1 MVMQNGCMNLRIASV
16 IVRFKTPRG
25 EWKRAAAVRGA
36 NGRLRPGYA
45 LIDGKPQQVGE
56 HYYQVRYTENRQPK
70 FTPAIQRASDADAQR
85 DRIEKQATAKVVA
98 EDAGLKLAAEETRKT
113 LAGTAASY
121 IKDAENRGASEA
133 AAQARNVTDE
143 FMRVVKKTFVD
154 EITREDVFA
163 FHRALRKRGC
173 QDRTV
178 ANKHS
183 RAASWLHFAG
193 VAKDILPPKPRYEE
207 QLPTIYDRDQIS
219 TLLANADAAKRM
231 MIDLALKLG
240 LRDGELRH
248 AEFGDIDWTEKTFRV
263 RGKLKFGFKVKTWE
277 QRDVPIP
284 EDLLVE
290 LKQWKSQHPGSSLI
304 LGTKAGHPDSKMLR
318 SLKTLAR
325 NSGLN
330 CGRCERCKSKNREC
344 QEYTLHRFRRT
355 YITTLLRNGIDLRT
369 VQAYAGHK
377 DITSTMR
384 YLRPAS
390 AKEALAKLNAIDW

>member
-1 MVMQNGCMNLRIASV
+1 MRCYLDEQKLKLPCDRRRFILRLVNI
-16 IVRFKTPRG
+16 
-25 EWKRAAAVRGA
+25 
-36 NGRLRPGYA
+36 RLRSERHPITA
-45 LIDGKPQQVGE
+45 SN
-56 HYYQVRYTENRQPK
+56 T
-70 FTPAIQRASDADAQR
+70 FPASLSTCS
-85 DRIEKQATAKVVA
+85 K
-98 EDAGLKLAAEETRKT
+98 
-113 LAGTAASY
+113 GTAALY
-121 IKDAENRGASEA
+121 IKDAENRGALEA
-133 AAQARNVTDE
+133 AAQASNVTDE

-154 EITREDVFA
+154 EITREDMFA

-193 VAKDILPPKPRYEE
+193 VAKDLLPPKPRFEE
-207 QLPTIYDRDQIS
+207 QLPTINDRDQIS
-219 TLLANADAAKRM
+219 TLSANADPAKRM

-248 AEFGDIDWTEKTFRV
+248 AEFGDIDWAESTIRV
-263 RGKLKFGFKVKTWE
+263 RGKPKFNFRVKTWE
-277 QRDVPIP
+277 QRVVPIP
-284 EDLLVE
+284 EDLLLE
-290 LKQWKSQHPGSSLI
+290 LKRWKVQHSGCSLI
-304 LGTKAGHPDSKMLR
+304 LGTKSGRPDSKMLR
-318 SLKTLAR
+318 ILKKLAR

-330 CGRCERCKSKNREC
+330 SGRCEGCQSKNREC
-344 QEYTLHRFRRT
+344 PEYTLHRFRRT

-390 AKEALAKLNAIDW
+390 AKEALAKLNAIVW